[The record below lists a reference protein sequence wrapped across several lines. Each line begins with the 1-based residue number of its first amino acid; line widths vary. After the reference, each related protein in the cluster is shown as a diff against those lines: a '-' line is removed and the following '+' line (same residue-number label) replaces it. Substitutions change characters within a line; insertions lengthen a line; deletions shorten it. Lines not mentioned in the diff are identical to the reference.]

1 MVEGRATEADT
12 LAAPAPPAPPVST
25 RTLVTP
31 GTALKGATTQTLAT
45 PAATARGLP
54 TEAEVNTE
62 AEGMPEAE
70 ATAANVA
77 AAISR
82 EVEGG
87 GDPGTAGKADP

>member
-1 MVEGRATEADT
+1 MEA
-12 LAAPAPPAPPVST
+12 
-25 RTLVTP
+25 
-31 GTALKGATTQTLAT
+31 
-45 PAATARGLP
+45 
-54 TEAEVNTE
+54 NTE